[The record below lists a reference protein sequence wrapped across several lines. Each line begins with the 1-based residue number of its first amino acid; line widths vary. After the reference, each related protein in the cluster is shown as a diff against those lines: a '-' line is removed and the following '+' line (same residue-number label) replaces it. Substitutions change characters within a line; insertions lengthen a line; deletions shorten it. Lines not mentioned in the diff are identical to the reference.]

1 MSTPPAK
8 TPTAFVS
15 YSWDDEPHKAW
26 VRDLSIRLRGDGVN
40 VTLDRWATAPGDQLP
55 QFMETAVRENEFVLV
70 VCTPRYK
77 QKSDKRLGGVGYEGD
92 IMTGEVFSTRNRRKF
107 LPILRLGRPEDAIPS
122 WLSGTYYIDLTD
134 GPHAETNYQDLLLT
148 VHGAR
153 EQAPPIGPVPTLKA
167 SPPPRPAPPRA
178 PAPPAPAPE
187 EPIKI
192 VRVLVDQVGT
202 PKNDGTYGS
211 ALYAVPFQLSRRP
224 SYDWSRVFIENWNHP
239 PEWTTMHRPGIAR
252 VEGSTVVLDGTTVE
266 EVEKYH
272 RKTLILA
279 VNETNRIIEEHEA
292 KKRREAERKA
302 AELRKHEDSVR
313 DAAKRISFD

>member
-1 MSTPPAK
+1 MSTSPLK
-8 TPTAFVS
+8 TPNAFVS
-15 YSWDDEPHKAW
+15 YSWDNEAHKTW
-26 VRDLSIRLRGDGVN
+26 VADLSTRLRGDGVN
-40 VTLDRWATAPGDQLP
+40 VVLDRWATAPGDQLP

-77 QKSDKRLGGVGYEGD
+77 EKSDKRLGGVGYEGD
-92 IMTGEVFSTRNRRKF
+92 IMTGEVFTTRNRRKF
-107 LPILRLGRPEDAIPS
+107 LPVLRLGKPEDAIPS
-122 WLSGTYYIDLTD
+122 WLSGAYFIDLRE

-148 VHGAR
+148 IHGAR
-153 EQAPPIGPVPTLKA
+153 EQAPPIGPAPTLKP
-167 SPPPRPAPPRA
+167 SPTPTRPHAAPTT
-178 PAPPAPAPE
+178 PAAPE

-192 VRVLVDQVGT
+192 TGILVDQVST
-202 PKNDGTYGS
+202 PRNDGTYGS

-224 SYDWSRVFIENWNHP
+224 SYDWSRVFVEKWDHP
-239 PEWTTMHRPGIAR
+239 PEWSTMHRPGIAR

-279 VNETNRIIEEHEA
+279 VNETNRFIEDYEA

-302 AELRKHEDSVR
+302 QELERHEQTIR
-313 DAAKRISFD
+313 DAAKRIAFD